1 MAYIATAE
9 KKLSLGGKKKK
20 KPEGL
25 DFFDFNAIRLSMA
38 SPEQIQSWSYGE
50 VKKPETINYRTLKPE
65 RDGLFCERIF
75 GPAHDYECACG
86 KYRWVKFKGIVC
98 DRCGVEVTE
107 AKVRRERMGHIE
119 LAVPVA
125 HVWFLKKTP
134 SRIGIVL
141 NMKTS
146 DLERVVYYAMYVV
159 LEDLVDN
166 SGSTVYKATD
176 LLSEEEVRKAK
187 TEYRSKLKVGIGAGA
202 IHALLSK
209 VKPKEEA
216 AMMLESIQ
224 SVTSEAERSR
234 LIRRLRI
241 LQGFAESGN
250 EPQWMITTVL
260 PVLPPELR
268 PLVPLEGGRF
278 ATSDL
283 NDLYRRIINRNNRLK
298 HIEALRAPE
307 VMIFNEKRL
316 LQEAVDA
323 LFENGA
329 RGRVV
334 IGAGNRPLKSLSDIL
349 KGKQG
354 RFRQNLLGKRVD
366 YSARSVI
373 VVGPKLK
380 LNQCGLP
387 KEMALEL
394 FKPFIIRELMKTESL
409 TLKAAKRMFE
419 KVRPEIWDILEYVTK
434 KHPVLLNRAPTLHR
448 LGIQAFEPVLIE
460 GKSIQLHP
468 LTCAA
473 FNADFDGDQMAVHVP
488 LSQEA
493 QIEARVLMMASN
505 NIMSPASGKPIAVPS
520 HDMVLGLHYLTKYKL
535 GVKGEG
541 MIFADKAEVMSAYQ
555 SRKADLHA
563 RVKVRGIT
571 QNMAETEGA
580 GRKAEPIKP
589 GDWKDWT
596 TVGRVLFNEIV
607 PKELGYINQALG
619 KKEVSKLVE
628 RCYKTLGHYQTVVLL
643 DELKRTGF
651 HFATVA
657 GLSISISDM
666 HIPSMKKEVIAA
678 ARKKVKEIEMQSKN
692 GVITDAERYNK
703 IIDIW
708 THVTDQVA
716 DVMFDTMKK
725 EEFEQYE
732 PGKARFNSVYLMADS
747 GARGSRQQI
756 RQLAGMRGLMA
767 KPQKKLTGGVGEII
781 EQPILS
787 NFREGLTV
795 LEYFISTHGGRKG
808 LADTALKTADA
819 GYLTRRLVDVA
830 HDVVVTEDDC
840 GTINGIRL
848 GDLSSGD
855 EIIEPLEE
863 RLLGRVVLEDIIVE
877 VADAKGKLS
886 EKVVCET
893 GSHVTAEVSESLKDS
908 GLEVVRARSVLTC
921 EARQGVCAKCYGM
934 NNATGRMVE
943 VGEAVGIIAAQSI
956 GEPGT
961 QLTLRTFHIGGTAS
975 RVAKRS
981 QVVAIKGGTVVF
993 RNVRTLKNRDGQTV
1007 CVSRTGHATITEK
1020 DGSAEEYKILYGSR
1034 LQVVDG
1040 AKVEPGEMVAEWD
1053 PYTMPIVAEQ
1063 EGKVRLVDVREGV
1076 TLHEERNKITGI
1088 IERKIMEQE
1097 TRRAEKGEG
1106 GKRLNPSI
1114 AIEKNGKDIATY
1126 PLPTDTI
1133 LMVESGQDLKP
1144 GDVLAKIPQE
1154 ITKSKDITGGL
1165 PRVSELFEARRP
1177 KISGIISEIEGVVS
1191 LGIGAKGLVQVSVR
1205 NEETDLV
1212 REYLIPQGKH
1222 LVVYE
1227 GDRVGVGEAITDGAI
1242 NPHDVLHVKGVKEV
1256 QEFLV
1261 NAIQEV
1267 YRLQGVT
1274 ISDRHIECI
1283 VRQMLEN
1290 VKIINSGDTSFL
1302 KGEIINRFAFGTA
1315 NKEIKEK
1322 GGKEA
1327 QAEPVLLGITKAS
1340 LASNSFVSAASF
1352 QETTRVLTEAA
1363 TTAKIDYLKG
1373 LKENVI
1379 IGHMIPAGTGL
1390 QAKQKLL
1397 DLAAAAQQES

>member
-1 MAYIATAE
+1 MAFIATQD
-9 KKLSLGGKKKK
+9 KKLSLGGKKKRK
-20 KPEGL
+20 SDSL
-25 DFFDFNAIRLSMA
+25 DFFDFDSIRLSIA
-38 SPEQIQSWSYGE
+38 SPEQITTWSYGE

-75 GPAHDYECACG
+75 GPARDFECACG

-107 AKVRRERMGHIE
+107 SKVRRERMGHIE

-134 SRIGIVL
+134 SRVGIIL
-141 NMKTS
+141 DMKTS
-146 DLERVVYYAMYVV
+146 DLERVVYYAQYIV
-159 LEDLVDN
+159 LDDLVDS
-166 SGSTVYKATD
+166 SGRTVYKTGD
-176 LLSEEEVRKAK
+176 LLSEDEVRKARQEFR
-187 TEYRSKLKVGIGAGA
+187 TKLKVDIGAGA
-202 IHALLSK
+202 IHTLLSK
-209 VKPKEEA
+209 VKPKEESA
-216 AMMLESIQ
+216 VIIETLAN
-224 SVTSEAERSR
+224 VTSEAERSK

-241 LQGFAESGN
+241 LQGFIESGN
-250 EPQWMITTVL
+250 SPEWMILTQL
-260 PVLPPELR
+260 PVIPPELR

-334 IGAGNRPLKSLSDIL
+334 VGAGNRPLKSLSDIL

-366 YSARSVI
+366 YSGRSVI
-373 VVGPKLK
+373 VVGPNLK

-394 FKPFIIRELMKTESL
+394 FRPFIIRELMKTESL

-419 KVRPEIWDILEYVTK
+419 KVRPEIWDILEFVTK
-434 KHPVLLNRAPTLHR
+434 NHPVLLNRAPTLHR

-460 GKSIQLHP
+460 GKAIQLHP

-493 QIEARVLMMASN
+493 QLEAKLLMMASN
-505 NIMSPASGKPIAVPS
+505 NIMSPASGKPIATPS
-520 HDMVLGLHYLTKYKL
+520 HDMVLGLAYLTKDKA
-535 GVKGEG
+535 GEKGEG
-541 MIFADKAEVMSAYQ
+541 MVFSDSAEVVTAYQ
-555 SRKADLHA
+555 NRKVDLHA
-563 RVKVRGIT
+563 RIKLRGVNEVVEEALSKE
-571 QNMAETEGA
+571 QRGDA
-580 GRKAEPIKP
+580 KA
-589 GDWKDWT
+589 WKDFT
-596 TVGRVLFNEIV
+596 TVGRVIFNEIV
-607 PKELGYINQALG
+607 PLEIRFINKPQN
-619 KKEVSKLVE
+619 KKDLSGLVE
-628 RCYKTLGHYQTVVLL
+628 KCYKQLGHFRTVQLL
-643 DELKRTGF
+643 DDLKNMGYRY
-651 HFATVA
+651 ATAA
-657 GLSISISDM
+657 GLSISVSDM
-666 HIPSMKKEVIAA
+666 HIPKIKKDEIVE
-678 ARKKVKEIEMQSKN
+678 ARRKVKMIEQQAKN
-692 GVITDAERYNK
+692 GVITESERYNK

-708 THVTDQVA
+708 THVTERIS
-716 DVMFDTMKK
+716 DVMFDAMKEDEK
-725 EEFEQYE
+725 RPFKVGES
-732 PGKARFNSVYLMADS
+732 RFNSVFLMADS
-747 GARGSRQQI
+747 GARGSRQQV

-781 EQPILS
+781 EQPIVS

-830 HDVVVTEDDC
+830 HDLVITEEDC

-848 GDLSSGD
+848 GNLTAGD
-855 EIIEPLEE
+855 EIIEPLDE
-863 RLLGRVVLEDIIVE
+863 RLLGRVVLEDVVVTVAEGKKTVDKTIVE
-877 VADAKGKLS
+877 SGEFVN
-886 EKVVCET
+886 
-893 GSHVTAEVSESLKDS
+893 AEAQMEIKAA
-908 GLEVVRARSVLTC
+908 GLEMVRARSVLTC

-934 NNATGRMVE
+934 NNANGRMVE

-961 QLTLRTFHIGGTAS
+961 QLTLRTFHIGGAAS
-975 RVAKRS
+975 RVTKRS
-981 QVVAIKGGTVVF
+981 QAVAVKGGTVEMKS
-993 RNVRTLKNRDGQTV
+993 VRTIKNQDGHIV
-1007 CVSRTGHATITEK
+1007 VVSRAGMAIVHDKATAMSEEFKLPYGARLKIA
-1020 DGSAEEYKILYGSR
+1020 DGDKA
-1034 LQVVDG
+1034 
-1040 AKVEPGEMVAEWD
+1040 APGGLIAEWD
-1053 PYTMPIVAEQ
+1053 PYTMPIVSEHD
-1063 EGKVRLVDVREGV
+1063 GSVTLKDVREGV
-1076 TLHEERNKITGI
+1076 SLRTDLNKITGI
-1088 IERKIMEQE
+1088 VERRIIEQE
-1097 TRRAEKGEG
+1097 ARRGERGEG
-1106 GKRLNPSI
+1106 GPKRLNPRVVV
-1114 AIEKNGKDIATY
+1114 EKGGKEVAVF

-1133 LMVESGQDLKP
+1133 LLAAEGQSAHV
-1144 GDVLAKIPQE
+1144 GDILAKIPQE

-1165 PRVSELFEARRP
+1165 PRVSELFEARKP
-1177 KISGIISEIEGVVS
+1177 KNPAVISEIEGVVG

-1205 NEETDLV
+1205 NEETDMV
-1212 REYLIPQGKH
+1212 REYLIAQGKH

-1227 GDRVGVGEAITDGAI
+1227 GDRVGVGEALTDGAI
-1242 NPHDVLHVKGVKEV
+1242 NPHDVLHVKGIKEV

-1274 ISDRHIECI
+1274 VSDRHIECI
-1283 VRQMLEN
+1283 VRQMLQN
-1290 VKIINSGDTSFL
+1290 VKIVNSGDTPFL
-1302 KGEIINRFAFGTA
+1302 KGEIVNRFYFADENRKT
-1315 NKEIKEK
+1315 KEK

-1340 LASNSFVSAASF
+1340 LASSSFVSAASF

-1363 TTAKIDYLKG
+1363 TTSKIDYLKG

-1390 QAKQKLL
+1390 QARQKLMEL
-1397 DLAAAAQQES
+1397 AAQAAAASQQ

>member
-20 KPEGL
+20 KPEGM
-25 DFFDFNAIRLSMA
+25 DFYDFSAIRLSMA
-38 SPEQIQSWSYGE
+38 SPEQITSWSFGE

-107 AKVRRERMGHIE
+107 SKVRRERMGHIE

-125 HVWFLKKTP
+125 HIWFLKKTP

-166 SGSTVYKATD
+166 AGTTVYHATD
-176 LLSEEEVRKAK
+176 LLTEEEVRKARQ
-187 TEYRSKLKVGIGAGA
+187 EFRSKLKVDIGAGA
-202 IHALLSK
+202 IQQLLAK
-209 VKPKEEA
+209 IKPKEEA
-216 AMMLESIQ
+216 AIMLESIQ
-224 SVTSEAERSR
+224 SVASEAERSR

-250 EPQWMITTVL
+250 EPSWMILNVL

-366 YSARSVI
+366 YSGRSVI

-394 FKPFIIRELMKTESL
+394 FKPFIIRELMKTEGL

-419 KVRPEIWDILEYVTK
+419 KVRPEIWDILDYVTK

-493 QIEARVLMMASN
+493 QLEAKVLMMASN
-505 NIMSPASGKPIAVPS
+505 NILSPASGKPIAVPS
-520 HDMVLGLHYLTKYKL
+520 HDMVLGLHYLTKLKN
-535 GVKGEG
+535 GERGEG
-541 MIFADKAEVMSAYQ
+541 MVFADKAEVASAWQ
-555 SRKADLHA
+555 SRKVDLHA
-563 RVKVRGIT
+563 RIKVRGI
-571 QNMAETEGA
+571 NKDMVELDGEGK
-580 GRKAEPIKP
+580 KAQPLP
-589 GDWKDWT
+589 THQWKDWT

-607 PKELGYINQALG
+607 PPEMGYINQALG
-619 KKEVSKLVE
+619 KKELSKLVE
-628 RCYKTLGHYQTVVLL
+628 RCYKQLGHYRTVVLL
-643 DELKRTGF
+643 DDLKRTGY
-651 HFATVA
+651 HFATMA
-657 GLSISISDM
+657 GLSISITDM
-666 HIPSMKKEVIAA
+666 HIPAVKKEAIAE
-678 ARKKVKEIEMQSKN
+678 ARKKVKQIEQQGKA
-692 GVITDAERYNK
+692 GVITESERYNK

-708 THVTDQVA
+708 THVTDKVA
-716 DVMFDTMKK
+716 DVMFDDMKK
-725 EEFEQYE
+725 EEFEKFEQGS
-732 PGKARFNSVYLMADS
+732 PRFNSVYLMADS

-781 EQPILS
+781 EQPIIS

-830 HDVVVTEDDC
+830 HDVVITEDDC

-848 GDLSSGD
+848 ADLASGD
-855 EIIEPLEE
+855 EVIEPLDE
-863 RLLGRVVLEDIIVE
+863 RLLGRVVLEDIVIGTE
-877 VADAKGKLS
+877 DAKGKPI
-886 EKVVCET
+886 EKTICKAGEP
-893 GSHVTAEVSESLKDS
+893 VTAEIAELIKS
-908 GLEVVRARSVLTC
+908 GGVEVVRARSVLTC
-921 EARQGVCAKCYGM
+921 EAKHAVCAKCYGM

-981 QVVAIKGGTVVF
+981 QLLTVKGGSVEF
-993 RNVRTLKNRDGQTV
+993 KNLRSVKDRDGRTV
-1007 CVSRTGHATITEK
+1007 CVSRTAMAVITDHEH
-1020 DGSAEEYKILYGSR
+1020 GTAEEHRVPYGCR
-1034 LQVVDG
+1034 LQVVEG
-1040 AKVEPGEMVAEWD
+1040 AKVKAGDQIAEWD
-1053 PYTMPIVAEQ
+1053 PYTMPIVAEH
-1063 EGKVRLVDVREGV
+1063 EGSVRLADVKEGV

-1088 IERKIMEQE
+1088 IERRIIEQE
-1097 TRRAEKGEG
+1097 TRRTGEG
-1106 GKRLNPSI
+1106 AKRLAPAV
-1114 AIEKNGKDIATY
+1114 AIEKGSKDVANY

-1133 LMVESGQDLKP
+1133 LLVEAGQDIKP

-1154 ITKSKDITGGL
+1154 VTKSKDITGGL

-1177 KISGIISEIEGVVS
+1177 KASAIISEIEGVVS
-1191 LGIGAKGLVQVSVR
+1191 LGVGAKGLVQVSVR

-1242 NPHDVLHVKGVKEV
+1242 NPHDVLRVKGVKEV

-1290 VKIINSGDTSFL
+1290 VKIVNSGDTSFL
-1302 KGEIINRFAFGTA
+1302 KGEIINRFTFGLS
-1315 NKEIKEK
+1315 NKDIREK

-1340 LASNSFVSAASF
+1340 LASSSFVSAASF

-1363 TTAKIDYLKG
+1363 TTAKIDYLVG

-1390 QAKQKLL
+1390 QAKQKIL
-1397 DLAAAAQQES
+1397 DMIEAAKSE

>member
-1 MAYIATAE
+1 MTFIATQD
-9 KKLSLGGKKKK
+9 KKLTLGGKKKRK
-20 KPEGL
+20 SDSL
-25 DFFDFNAIRLSMA
+25 DFFDFDSIRLSIA
-38 SPEQIQSWSYGE
+38 SPEQITNWSYGE

-75 GPAHDYECACG
+75 GPARDFECACG

-107 AKVRRERMGHIE
+107 SKVRRERMGHIE

-125 HVWFLKKTP
+125 HIWFLKKTP

-141 NMKTS
+141 DMKTS
-146 DLERVVYYAMYVV
+146 DLERVVYYAQYIV
-159 LEDLVDN
+159 LEDLVDSN
-166 SGSTVYKATD
+166 GRTVYKSGD
-176 LLSEEEVRKAK
+176 LLNEDEVRKARQEFR
-187 TEYRSKLKVGIGAGA
+187 TKLKVDIGAGA
-202 IHALLSK
+202 VHALLSK
-209 VKPKEEA
+209 VKPKEESEQIIGTLA
-216 AMMLESIQ
+216 N
-224 SVTSEAERSR
+224 VTSEAERSK

-241 LQGFAESGN
+241 LQGFIESGN
-250 EPQWMITTVL
+250 SPEWMILTTL
-260 PVLPPELR
+260 PVIPPELR

-334 IGAGNRPLKSLSDIL
+334 VGAGNRPLKSLSDIL

-366 YSARSVI
+366 YSGRSVI
-373 VVGPKLK
+373 VVGPNLK

-394 FKPFIIRELMKTESL
+394 FRPFIIRELMKSESL

-419 KVRPEIWDILEYVTK
+419 KVRPEIWDILEFVTK
-434 KHPVLLNRAPTLHR
+434 NHPVLLNRAPTLHR

-460 GKSIQLHP
+460 GKAIQLHP
-468 LTCAA
+468 LTCSA

-493 QIEARVLMMASN
+493 QLEAKLLMMASN

-520 HDMVLGLHYLTKYKL
+520 HDMVLGLHYLTKEKA
-535 GVKGEG
+535 GEKGEG
-541 MIFADKAEVMSAYQ
+541 MVFSEPAEVVTAYQ
-555 SRKADLHA
+555 NRKIDLHA
-563 RVKVRGIT
+563 RIKVRGI
-571 QNMAETEGA
+571 NEIVEEGLE
-580 GRKAEPIKP
+580 K
-589 GDWKDWT
+589 GDRENPKKWKDAT
-596 TVGRVLFNEIV
+596 TVGRVLFNQIV
-607 PKELGYINQALG
+607 PKDMGYVNKAQG
-619 KKEVSKLVE
+619 KKELSQLVE
-628 RCYKTLGHYQTVVLL
+628 RCYKQLDHFRTVQLL
-643 DELKRTGF
+643 DDLKRTGY
-651 HFATVA
+651 HYATVA
-657 GLSISISDM
+657 GLSISVSDM
-666 HIPSMKKEVIAA
+666 HIPKIKKDEITE
-678 ARKKVKEIEMQSKN
+678 ARKKVKLIEQQAKN
-692 GVITDAERYNK
+692 GVITESERYNK

-708 THVTDQVA
+708 THVTERIS
-716 DVMFDTMKK
+716 DVMFDALK
-725 EEFEQYE
+725 EDERKNFKAGE
-732 PGKARFNSVYLMADS
+732 PRFNTVFLMADS
-747 GARGSRQQI
+747 GARGSRQQV

-781 EQPILS
+781 EQPIVS

-819 GYLTRRLVDVA
+819 GYLTRRLVDSA
-830 HDVVVTEDDC
+830 HDLVITELDC
-840 GTINGIRL
+840 GTINGVRL
-848 GDLSSGD
+848 GALTAGD
-855 EIIEPLEE
+855 EVIESLDE
-863 RLLGRVVLEDIIVE
+863 RLLGRVVLEDVVVPVTEGKKTTEKTIVE
-877 VADAKGKLS
+877 
-886 EKVVCET
+886 T
-893 GSHVTAEVSESLKDS
+893 GEFVNAEAAALIKEAA
-908 GLEVVRARSVLTC
+908 LEMVRARSVLTC

-934 NNATGRMVE
+934 NNANGRMVE

-961 QLTLRTFHIGGTAS
+961 QLTLRTFHIGGAAS
-975 RVAKRS
+975 RVTKRS
-981 QVVAIKGGTVVF
+981 QVVTTKGGSVEFKNIRTIKNREGFTVV
-993 RNVRTLKNRDGQTV
+993 
-1007 CVSRTGHATITEK
+1007 VSRAGMALVTEK
-1020 DGSAEEYKILYGSR
+1020 GTGAVEEHKILYGAR
-1034 LQVVDG
+1034 LKVSDG
-1040 AKVEPGEMVAEWD
+1040 DKAAPGALLAEWD
-1053 PYTMPIVAEQ
+1053 PYTMPIVSEH
-1063 EGKVRLVDVREGV
+1063 EGSVVLKDVREGV

-1088 IERKIMEQE
+1088 IERRIIEQE
-1097 TRRAEKGEG
+1097 TRRGEKGE
-1106 GKRLNPSI
+1106 GKRLNPRV
-1114 AIEKNGKDIATY
+1114 AVEKGGKEVASF
-1126 PLPTDTI
+1126 PLPTDAI
-1133 LMVESGQDLKP
+1133 LLVDANQDVHV
-1144 GDVLAKIPQE
+1144 GDIMAKIPQE
-1154 ITKSKDITGGL
+1154 VTKSKDITGGL
-1165 PRVSELFEARRP
+1165 PRVSELFEARKP
-1177 KISGIISEIEGVVS
+1177 KNPAVISEIEGVVS
-1191 LGIGAKGLVQVSVR
+1191 LGIGAKQLVQVSVR
-1205 NEETDLV
+1205 NEETDMV

-1242 NPHDVLHVKGVKEV
+1242 NPHDVLHVKGIKEV

-1267 YRLQGVT
+1267 YRLQGVG

-1283 VRQMLEN
+1283 VRQMLQN
-1290 VKIINSGDTSFL
+1290 VKIVNSGDTPFL
-1302 KGEIINRFAFGTA
+1302 KGEIVNRFTFADE
-1315 NKEIKEK
+1315 NRRIKDK

-1363 TTAKIDYLKG
+1363 TTSKVDYLKG

-1390 QAKQKLL
+1390 QAREKLMEL
-1397 DLAAAAQQES
+1397 AAQAAAASQQ